1 MCPRSRVVCVIVALL
16 ALACLAGVSA
26 AEDWHQFQKDS
37 RNTGATQDTTPRSD
51 PELVWSAFTH
61 TSEWSG
67 GIDVPPIIAGGIV
80 YVYDI
85 NGTLHAFDMTNG
97 TRIWR
102 NETSVGF
109 QGSTPAY
116 GNGTIFVA
124 SNIGDLYAF
133 DAATG
138 GQLWK
143 EHVTDR
149 DFKCPV
155 TYHDHKIYVGEGLS
169 GGVRTKYYYCYDEN
183 GNELWK
189 HATDD
194 TAGFLWCGA
203 SVIDDFLVY
212 PAHEGGLICV
222 YLENGTLRDKIDLK
236 SGLSFSRSDLGR
248 IRASVSYRDGYVY
261 TTSEKSQTIGY
272 VWKVGFEDGRFVDD
286 GWSSLIGF
294 STSTPVIHGGRV
306 YVGQGGHE
314 HPSGN
319 LTCLNDS
326 NGYVIWK
333 YTVPKGVKS
342 SPALSIGDGGIYVYF
357 TTAMGDGSLYCL
369 RDCGMSTAL
378 AWEYNP
384 PDDGYILQGAAIL
397 DGRVYFGTDGG
408 YVYCIRDAHVK
419 GDLNGD
425 WVVTAAD
432 AVVALGVAAWAVPA
446 RGAGDMNGDGR
457 VTSLDALMIM
467 QVAAGAANL

>member
-1 MCPRSRVVCVIVALL
+1 MCPQSRFVCVLLL
-16 ALACLAGVSA
+16 ALACFAGVSA
-26 AEDWHQFQKDS
+26 AVDWHQFQKDAL
-37 RNTGATQDTTPRSD
+37 NTGATPEAAPRSD

-61 TSEWSG
+61 TDEWG
-67 GIDVPPIIAGGIV
+67 NGIDIPPIIAGDLV
-80 YVYDI
+80 YVYDV
-85 NGTLHAFDMTNG
+85 NGTLQALGRTGG
-97 TRIWR
+97 TLMWS

-109 QGSTPAY
+109 QGSTLAY
-116 GNGTIFVA
+116 GNGKIFVA
-124 SNIGDLYAF
+124 SSAGDMYAF

-143 EHVTDR
+143 KHVTDR

-155 TYHDHKIYVGEGLS
+155 TYHNHKVYVGEGLS

-189 HATDD
+189 HATNS

-203 SVIDDFLVY
+203 SAIDDFLVY
-212 PAHEGGLICV
+212 PVHEGRLISV
-222 YLENGTLRDKIDLK
+222 YLENGTQRDEVDLK
-236 SGLSFSRSDLGR
+236 SGLSFSRSNLGR
-248 IRASVSYRDGYVY
+248 IRASVSYHDGYVY
-261 TTSEKSQTIGY
+261 TTSEKSQVTGY
-272 VWKVGFEDGRFVDD
+272 VWKVGFKGGRFVDD
-286 GWSSLIGF
+286 GWSSCIGF

-314 HPSGN
+314 HLSGN

-326 NGYVIWK
+326 NGDVIWK

-342 SPALSIGDGGIYVYF
+342 SPALSIGDDGVYIYF
-357 TTAMGDGSLYCL
+357 TTAMSGGSLYCL
-369 RDCGMSTAL
+369 RDCGDSAAL

-384 PDDGYILQGAAIL
+384 PDDGYILQGAAIS

-408 YVYCIRDAHVK
+408 YVYCIGDAPVK

-425 WVVTAAD
+425 RVVTAAD
-432 AVVALGVAAWAVPA
+432 AVIALQMAAGAVPA
-446 RGAGDMNGDGR
+446 LVAGDMNGAGR

-467 QVAAGAANL
+467 QMAAGAANQR

>member
-1 MCPRSRVVCVIVALL
+1 MYPRSRMCIVALLALACL

-26 AEDWHQFQKDS
+26 ADDWHQFQKDAM
-37 RNTGATQDTTPRSD
+37 NIGATSNAAPRSD

-67 GIDVPPIIAGGIV
+67 GIDVPPIIAGDFV
-80 YVYDI
+80 YIYDV
-85 NGTLHAFDMTNG
+85 NGTLQAFNKTDG
-97 TRIWR
+97 TLIWR

-116 GNGTIFVA
+116 GNGKIFVA
-124 SNIGDLYAF
+124 SSAGDMYAF

-138 GQLWK
+138 EELWK
-143 EHVTDR
+143 KHATDR

-155 TYHDHKIYVGEGLS
+155 MYHDHKIYVGEGLS
-169 GGVRTKYYYCYDEN
+169 GGVRTKYYYCYDDS

-203 SVIDDFLVY
+203 SVVENYLVY
-212 PAHEGGLICV
+212 PVHEGRLMSV
-222 YLENGTLRDKIDLK
+222 YIENGTLRDEVDLK

-248 IRASVSYRDGYVY
+248 IRASVSYHDRYVY
-261 TTSEKSQTIGY
+261 TTSEKSQATGY
-272 VWKVGFEDGRFVDD
+272 VWKVGFEDGRFVDH

-326 NGYVIWK
+326 NGDLIWR

-342 SPALSIGDGGIYVYF
+342 SPALSIGDDGAYIHF
-357 TTAMGDGSLYCL
+357 TTAMSGGSLYCL
-369 RDCGMSTAL
+369 QDCGSFATL

-384 PDDGYILQGAAIL
+384 PDDGYILQGAAIS
-397 DGRVYFGTDGG
+397 DGFVYFGTDGG
-408 YVYCIRDAHVK
+408 YVYCIGRR
-419 GDLNGD
+419 GDLNQDGS
-425 WVVTAAD
+425 VTAAD
-432 AVVALGVAAWAVPA
+432 AGIALQMAVGAVSALGM
-446 RGAGDMNGDGR
+446 GDMNGDGR
-457 VTSLDALMIM
+457 VTSLDALMII
-467 QVAAGAANL
+467 Q

>member
-1 MCPRSRVVCVIVALL
+1 MCPQSRCVGVLVALL
-16 ALACLAGVSA
+16 VLSCIAGVSA
-26 AEDWHQFQKDS
+26 AEDWHQFQKDAL
-37 RNTGATQDTTPRSD
+37 NTGATPDAAPRSD

-61 TSEWSG
+61 TSKWSG
-67 GIDVPPIIAGGIV
+67 GIDVPPIIVGDLV
-80 YVYDI
+80 YVYDV
-85 NGTLHAFDMTNG
+85 NGTLQAFDKTGG
-97 TRIWR
+97 TLMWS

-116 GNGTIFVA
+116 GGGKIFVA
-124 SNIGDLYAF
+124 SNIGDIYAF

-212 PAHEGGLICV
+212 PVHEGRLISV
-222 YLENGTLRDKIDLK
+222 YLENGTLRDEVNLK

-248 IRASVSYRDGYVY
+248 IRASVSYHGGYVY
-261 TTSEKSQTIGY
+261 ATSEKSQTIGY
-272 VWKVGFEDGRFVDD
+272 VWKVGFKDGLFVDD
-286 GWSSLIGF
+286 GWSSCIGF
-294 STSTPVIHGGRV
+294 STSTPVVHGGRV

-326 NGYVIWK
+326 NGDVIWK

-342 SPALSIGDGGIYVYF
+342 SPALSVGDDGAYIYF
-357 TTAMGDGSLYCL
+357 TTAMSGGSLYCL
-369 RDCGMSTAL
+369 RDCGTSAAL

-384 PDDGYILQGAAIL
+384 PDDGYILQGAAIS

-408 YVYCIRDAHVK
+408 YVYCIGRI
-419 GDLNGD
+419 GDLNRDG
-425 WVVTAAD
+425 VISAAD
-432 AVVALGVAAWAVPA
+432 AVIALQMAAGMVPA
-446 RGAGDMNGDGR
+446 PGTGDMNGDGM

-467 QVAAGAANL
+467 QVAAGAANQR

>member
-1 MCPRSRVVCVIVALL
+1 MNGTRITTTAVLAALL
-16 ALACLAGVSA
+16 LMLAAASA
-26 AEDWHQFQKDS
+26 SDWSQFQKDCVNRGVTS
-37 RNTGATQDTTPRSD
+37 DAAPRSD

-61 TSEWSG
+61 IDEWG
-67 GIDVPPIIAGGIV
+67 NGIDAPPIIAGDLV
-80 YVYDI
+80 YVYDVNGTLQAFDRI
-85 NGTLHAFDMTNG
+85 NGTL
-97 TRIWR
+97 IWR

-116 GNGTIFVA
+116 GNGKIFVA
-124 SNIGDLYAF
+124 SSIGDIYAF

-138 GQLWK
+138 EELWK
-143 EHVTDR
+143 VHVTDR

-155 TYHDHKIYVGEGLS
+155 TYHDHKIYVGEGLA
-169 GGVRTKYYYCYDEN
+169 GGVRTKYYCCYDDSGN
-183 GNELWK
+183 GLWR
-189 HATDD
+189 HETDN

-212 PAHEGGLICV
+212 PVHEGRLISV
-222 YLENGTLRDKIDLK
+222 YLENGTIRDEVDLK

-261 TTSEKSQTIGY
+261 TTSEKSQVTGY
-272 VWKVGFEDGRFVDD
+272 VWKVGFEDGRFIDC

-294 STSTPVIHGGRV
+294 STSTPVIHDGRV

-314 HPSGN
+314 HSSGN

-326 NGYVIWK
+326 NGDMIWR

-342 SPALSIGDGGIYVYF
+342 SPALSVSDDSVYIYF
-357 TTAMGDGSLYCL
+357 TTAIANGSLYCL
-369 RDCGMSTAL
+369 RDRGSFASL

-384 PDDGYILQGAAIL
+384 PDDGYILQGAAIS
-397 DGRVYFGTDGG
+397 DGLVYFGTDGG
-408 YVYCIRDAHVK
+408 YVYCVGRR
-419 GDLNGD
+419 GDLNHDG
-425 WVVTAAD
+425 VVTAAD
-432 AVVALGVAAWAVPA
+432 AVIVLQMAVGVVPA
-446 RGAGDMNGDGR
+446 ALVGDMTGDGR

-467 QVAAGAANL
+467 QTATL